1 MVMITLFKLNKLLS
15 LRKTSV
21 IEFWVYE
28 TKDEVDRLNTFSIVL
43 RFLLK
48 SNLNQG
54 LRSYRVY
61 QIELLSYGI
70 MQ

>member
-1 MVMITLFKLNKLLS
+1 MVMITLFKLNKLSS
-15 LRKTSV
+15 LRKTSL
-21 IEFWVYE
+21 IKFWVYE

-54 LRSYRVY
+54 LRSYQVY